1 MQLLDCTR
9 APNPRRV
16 RIFMAEKGIELPRR
30 EIDLSAG
37 EQFSEAFR
45 RINPECA
52 VPVLE
57 LDDGSAICEVLAIC
71 DYLESQFPGQ
81 ALLGENARQR
91 AEVLMWNSRLEFNG
105 LLAVAEY
112 IRNTLKGFKDRAIS
126 GAQNY
131 PQIPELAERGRLR
144 AIAYFQRLDA
154 HLDGREFIATERY
167 TLADISAQVAVDFA
181 RWLKLDLT
189 ADCANLRR
197 WHEAVSARPS
207 ASA

>member
-1 MQLLDCTR
+1 MKLLDCTR

-16 RIFMAEKGIELPRR
+16 RIFLAEKGVELPRR

-37 EQFSEAFR
+37 EQFSAEFR
-45 RINPECA
+45 RLNPECA

-71 DYLESQFPGQ
+71 DYLEAQFPDRP
-81 ALLGENARQR
+81 LLGNDPRER
-91 AEVLMWNSRLEFNG
+91 AAILMWNSRLEFNG

-144 AIAYFQRLDA
+144 AIAYFERLDQ
-154 HLDGREFIATERY
+154 HLEGREFIATDNY

-189 ADCANLRR
+189 ADCTNLRR
-197 WHEAVSARPS
+197 WHDAVSARPS